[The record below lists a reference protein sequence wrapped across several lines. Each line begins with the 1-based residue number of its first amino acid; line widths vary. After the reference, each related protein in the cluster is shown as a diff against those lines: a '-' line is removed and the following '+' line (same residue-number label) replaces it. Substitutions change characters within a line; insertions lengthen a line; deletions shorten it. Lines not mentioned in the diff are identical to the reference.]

1 MNCQIELED
10 FLDGELDAAQR
21 AAIESHLSGCQY
33 CQSEMSAIEREREV
47 FKSFYQQN
55 SLEPSDEMW
64 TAIHARIK
72 EEEIPAASLSAKL
85 KNFFAPALTPII
97 LRQMTFA
104 TLLVLVSVGLTALYF
119 SSKNK
124 EQKTI
129 VAATPA
135 PEASKTQPT
144 PVLAKGEKPARPIEL
159 VKVKTPAKSALK
171 PVLKVADRKV
181 NEDEL
186 LALQIAKAGREYQSA
201 IKLLNRAIAKRQHEY
216 DEPTRLQYQA
226 SLDLIDKSIVS
237 SRQAL
242 KQHPNDSSAAQFLL
256 AAYSKKVEL
265 MQEIAMR

>member
-1 MNCQIELED
+1 MNCPTELED
-10 FLDGELDAAQR
+10 FLDGELDAAQQ
-21 AAIESHLSGCQY
+21 AAVQAHLAGCKH
-33 CQSEMSAIEREREV
+33 CQSELKAIEREHEV
-47 FKSFYQQN
+47 FKSFYEQN

-64 TAIHARIK
+64 TAIHTRIK
-72 EEEIPAASLSAKL
+72 KEEAPAASLSAKL
-85 KNFFAPALTPII
+85 KNFFAPAITPTL
-97 LRQMTFA
+97 LRQMSFA
-104 TLLVLVSVGLTALYF
+104 ALLVLVSVGLTSLYF
-119 SSKNK
+119 SSKNT

-129 VAATPA
+129 AAATPT
-135 PEASKTQPT
+135 PEASKTQPM
-144 PVLAKGEKPARPIEL
+144 PVLAKDEKPELTIEL

-171 PVLKVADRKV
+171 PILKVADRKV
-181 NEDEL
+181 NDDEL

-201 IKLLNRAIAKRQHEY
+201 IKLLNRAIVKRQNEY

-242 KQHPNDSSAAQFLL
+242 KQHPNDPSAAQFLL